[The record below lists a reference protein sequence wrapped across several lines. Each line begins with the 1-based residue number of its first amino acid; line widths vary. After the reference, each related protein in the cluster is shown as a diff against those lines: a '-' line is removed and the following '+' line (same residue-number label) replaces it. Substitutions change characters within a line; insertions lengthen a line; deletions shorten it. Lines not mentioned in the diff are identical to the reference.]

1 MTHRGRAQTKAG
13 KSSARKKKAA
23 GTTGEAPEEGAN
35 PFGELSFEEALSQ
48 LEGIVDRLE
57 EGDLD
62 LADALARFED
72 GVQLTRHCQAQL
84 EAAERRVEVLTREG
98 GDWSTRP
105 FAASD
110 DDAAAEDDA

>member
-1 MTHRGRAQTKAG
+1 VTERSRSQSSGRKG
-13 KSSARKKKAA
+13 GARKKKAA
-23 GTTGEAPEEGAN
+23 DASADAPN
-35 PFGELSFEEALSQ
+35 PFAELPFEDALEK

-72 GVQLTRHCQAQL
+72 GVQLTKHCQAQL
-84 EAAERRVEVLTREG
+84 EAAERRVEILTREG

-105 FAASD
+105 FAAVEAD
-110 DDAAAEDDA
+110 VDEDDSASR